1 MSTKEALI
9 EYNRLS
15 EKLYKAQ
22 LLYEIEQ
29 NKQMKLHIQK
39 QIAEIMQRL
48 YELEK
53 YILQIQDDNDDYEIA
68 LEEIEEIEF

>member
-1 MSTKEALI
+1 MSTQEALI

-29 NKQMKLHIQK
+29 NEQMRIHIYK
-39 QIAEIMQRL
+39 QISEIMQRL

-53 YILQIQDDNDDYEIA
+53 YILQIQDDNEDYEIA
-68 LEEIEEIEF
+68 LEEIEELVF